1 MSSVMSVIDRIFVE
15 PTTHNEDG
23 TRIDQAPPD
32 SKLYDPDHI
41 ARQGYLNKR
50 LADGALGLRG
60 LSARVSEQVEKDTA
74 IIRSTIHTA
83 NHNPHRAEAAL
94 LQEFAVSNP
103 EPANTETEE

>member
-1 MSSVMSVIDRIFVE
+1 MSSVMSVINRIVGE
-15 PTTHNEDG
+15 PTTHNPDG
-23 TRIDQAPPD
+23 TLITQEPYSEHDD
-32 SKLYDPDHI
+32 DPDHI

-83 NHNPHRAEAAL
+83 NHNLHRAEAAL

>member
-1 MSSVMSVIDRIFVE
+1 MSVIDRIFGE
-15 PTTHNEDG
+15 STTHNEDG

-50 LADGALGLRG
+50 LADGTLGLRG
-60 LSARVSEQVEKDTA
+60 LSARNSERIEDETG

-83 NHNPHRAEAAL
+83 NHNPHRAEEAL

>member
-1 MSSVMSVIDRIFVE
+1 MSSVMSVIDRIFGE

-83 NHNPHRAEAAL
+83 NHNPHRAEEAL